1 MSHSWESSIIY
12 RAVVH
17 GGPGDTL
24 HGVTCPHLPLPL
36 APSCARARVQGVS
49 APKSR
54 LPALEHLLMQS
65 GSTLRQVMDFMTN
78 V

>member
-1 MSHSWESSIIY
+1 M
-12 RAVVH
+12 
-17 GGPGDTL
+17 P
-24 HGVTCPHLPLPL
+24 P
-36 APSCARARVQGVS
+36 PSFCARACVQGVS